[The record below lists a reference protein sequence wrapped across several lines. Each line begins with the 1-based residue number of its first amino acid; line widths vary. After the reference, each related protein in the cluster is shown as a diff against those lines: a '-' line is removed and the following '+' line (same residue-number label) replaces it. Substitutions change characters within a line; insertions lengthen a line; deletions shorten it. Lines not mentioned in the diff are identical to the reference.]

1 MREPRTLCTQLALYL
16 EGRGGEGRD
25 LGSNDPT
32 ILVAT
37 SVLFLGWMLCWSPI
51 TLWFGN
57 TLVRMICLL
66 GVLGSWHSLG
76 SLHPGD
82 KTLPSEGK
90 SPLALDVLPGGQM
103 GPLWQERA

>member
-1 MREPRTLCTQLALYL
+1 MGKGETLVPMTPLSWWPL
-16 EGRGGEGRD
+16 
-25 LGSNDPT
+25 P
-32 ILVAT
+32 
-37 SVLFLGWMLCWSPI
+37 VLFLAWMLCWSPI

-76 SLHPGD
+76 GLHPGD

-90 SPLALDVLPGGQM
+90 SPLALAVLPGGQM
-103 GPLWQERA
+103 EPLWQERA